1 MTRKRNSS
9 GSRRRLAALA
19 LMLLLFGGAPD
30 DASAQENL
38 VDRIVAIVGDSAV
51 LLSDIIQREN
61 ETIAQGGALPPEGSP
76 QRDSIRQ
83 QLLDGIINDQL
94 LLQAAAQDTLLKVD
108 EEQVEEL
115 LNEAMAQILG
125 RFPNQAEL
133 ERALA
138 AQGMSLQSLRETRR
152 AYFTQQ
158 QLVRLYVQTNIG
170 QGAVEVTEEEMRAFF
185 EANRAS
191 LEQRPATVT
200 FKQILMRVVPSDSA
214 RAVAVSRAEE
224 LRDRARAGE
233 DFAEIATAYSQ
244 DPGSAAAGG
253 DLGWFR
259 RGQMARAFEEAA
271 FALPEGAVSDVVET
285 EFGLHIIL
293 VERARPTERKARHI
307 LIQPVTDYADITRA
321 RELAEEIV
329 RRAQSEEFQNLIDQ
343 YHDPETP
350 DSATVP
356 VREIAEWFPP
366 AYLAALSQRQPG
378 EIVGPVEFKDPRGQD
393 HFVVIRIVGVREA
406 GDYTLEDLEASIRRT
421 LIQNKRVEALIEGLR
436 ARTYIEIK
444 GF

>member
-30 DASAQENL
+30 DASAQESL

-152 AYFTQQ
+152 ANFTQQ

-329 RRAQSEEFQNLIDQ
+329 RRAQSGEFQNLIDQ
-343 YHDPETP
+343 
-350 DSATVP
+350 
-356 VREIAEWFPP
+356 
-366 AYLAALSQRQPG
+366 
-378 EIVGPVEFKDPRGQD
+378 
-393 HFVVIRIVGVREA
+393 
-406 GDYTLEDLEASIRRT
+406 
-421 LIQNKRVEALIEGLR
+421 
-436 ARTYIEIK
+436 
-444 GF
+444 

>member
-1 MTRKRNSS
+1 MHPCWP
-9 GSRRRLAALA
+9 LVF
-19 LMLLLFGGAPD
+19 LLFGAAPGM
-30 DASAQENL
+30 AGAQENL
-38 VDRIVAIVGDSAV
+38 VDRVVAIVGDSVV

-61 ETIAQGGALPPEGSP
+61 QTIAQGGVLPPEDSP

-83 QLLDGIINDQL
+83 ELLEGIISDQL
-94 LLQAAAQDTLLKVD
+94 LLQAAVQDTLLKVD
-108 EEQVEEL
+108 GEQVEEL
-115 LNEAMAQILG
+115 LNEAMAQIVG

-185 EANRAS
+185 EANRAA
-191 LEQRPATVT
+191 LGERPATVT
-200 FKQILMRVVPSDSA
+200 FKQVLMRVVPSDSA

-224 LRDRARAGE
+224 IRDRARAGE
-233 DFAEIATAYSQ
+233 DFAEIAAAYSQ

-259 RGQMARAFEEAA
+259 RGQMAKAFEEAA
-271 FALPEGAVSDVVET
+271 FALPEGVVSDVVET
-285 EFGLHIIL
+285 EFGFHIIL

-307 LIQPVTDYADITRA
+307 LIQAVTDYTDITRA

-329 RRAQSEEFQNLIDQ
+329 RRAESEEFQDLIDE
-343 YHDPETP
+343 YHDPEAP

-393 HFVVIRIVGVREA
+393 HFVVIRIIGVRDA
-406 GDYTLEDLEASIRRT
+406 GNYTYEDVREGLRGE
-421 LIQNKRVEALIEGLR
+421 LIDRKRVEALVESLR
-436 ARTYIEIK
+436 ARTHIEIK